1 MVVSIDVTP
10 ISSSENWSKFYD
22 RVELARIVDYIVIM
36 TYDQYW
42 AASPNAGS
50 VAQYT
55 WVEESIKNIINE
67 VPNNKLILGIPYYTR
82 LWKTDSDGKLS
93 SVTLSM
99 DAQDKFVA
107 DNNMIKRWD
116 KESGQFYG
124 EVDKEGENYKIW
136 LEDENSI
143 KLKTSLVNKYDL
155 AGVASWRKGY
165 EKEEIWETI
174 SNNIRLN

>member
-1 MVVSIDVTP
+1 
-10 ISSSENWSKFYD
+10 
-22 RVELARIVDYIVIM
+22 
-36 TYDQYW
+36 
-42 AASPNAGS
+42 
-50 VAQYT
+50 
-55 WVEESIKNIINE
+55 
-67 VPNNKLILGIPYYTR
+67 
-82 LWKTDSDGKLS
+82 
-93 SVTLSM
+93 
-99 DAQDKFVA
+99 
-107 DNNMIKRWD
+107 MIKRWD

>member
-1 MVVSIDVTP
+1 
-10 ISSSENWSKFYD
+10 
-22 RVELARIVDYIVIM
+22 
-36 TYDQYW
+36 
-42 AASPNAGS
+42 
-50 VAQYT
+50 
-55 WVEESIKNIINE
+55 
-67 VPNNKLILGIPYYTR
+67 
-82 LWKTDSDGKLS
+82 
-93 SVTLSM
+93 M